1 MIPVVWLLGVLSQF
15 RFWNVVSQRLKT
27 ENQIRDEEKLREE
40 EADAEAGK
48 RMGEITAKELS
59 EWERMYG
66 GDLPRRKVKRAS
78 TVNKISE
85 PESGS
90 ETDISGHGQEE
101 RSAIASTGREDA
113 DDSKQNSTRDYASDL
128 SSIRG
133 SELDMLRARSRQ
145 WFASRKPNM
154 SSSILAGPFVNSSGS
169 ISSVAGVKDEYGWSV
184 TSEDHH
190 DSKLKEA
197 TGQQYKGNSKS
208 LEAQQTDDDQTEQ
221 GQEHVSV
228 PVFAE
233 HSLTESQG
241 TGLASALPEAKGEN
255 VESQAEESPQERSIN
270 PIDKKVPSSSNAG
283 QEQEAKKQELKE
295 ETLKRLS
302 AHKTRIGSSYR
313 TYEWTKQVPAGESL
327 EAEPIQPLSTG
338 SSETL
343 LSDEATVPVH
353 VDQLLQTPLNAAP
366 PPAGQLHASTGEEAF
381 RLNKHRRRSNAPKG
395 SSHSRNRTWDSK
407 NSTTPILGHRHR
419 PDMHSRSVSL
429 GKLPQPPTQQRGLR
443 KMSIPQNANTVALG
457 QQVVAD
463 KFKGPALQSSPSLL
477 DIQDSMMRNRL
488 SSISL
493 PQDPWFANGKFGRLR
508 SRSFAVPSQP
518 LGSPAHNKSAGNV
531 ALSPRRASR
540 ERQQQPMTQA
550 SQVAYAHHKRRLER
564 RPDSTMLGTPDLIA
578 CQSSSLGQTPRRPQH
593 HDSSFVSRP
602 QSDPHND
609 MHREMIRR
617 MQARANE
624 NPQK

>member
-1 MIPVVWLLGVLSQF
+1 M
-15 RFWNVVSQRLKT
+15 VSQRLKT